1 MPGAQTVRVG
11 AAKFT
16 QDLNNSNGSV
26 PTNADHG
33 IAIPESRKNEY
44 CIFAARKS
52 NVATYDLYGM
62 DQSNRWYAVET
73 FAMAR
78 TTHEAEPLIAM
89 GGWIR
94 AASVRTD
101 TNVQAGSVTNTFW
114 GFIE

>member
-1 MPGAQTVRVG
+1 MPGAKTIRVG
-11 AAKFT
+11 AAKFY

-26 PTNADHG
+26 PTNSDHG
-33 IAIPESRKNEY
+33 VAIPESRKNEY
-44 CIFAARKS
+44 CIFGARKS

-62 DQSNRWYAVET
+62 SQNSAWFVVET

-78 TTHEAEPLIAM
+78 TGHEAEPLIAM
-89 GGWIR
+89 GGFIR

>member
-16 QDLNNSNGSV
+16 QDLNVSNGSV

-33 IAIPESRKNEY
+33 VEIPESRKNEY
-44 CIFAARKS
+44 CIFKAMKS
-52 NVATYDLYGM
+52 NVATYDLYGY
-62 DQSNRWYAVET
+62 DQDGDWSVVET

-78 TTHEAEPLIAM
+78 TANESEPLIAM
-89 GGWIR
+89 GGFIR

-101 TNVQAGSVTNTFW
+101 TNVQAGGHTNTFW